1 VIQHDVA
8 PSNGCATACFSDCP
22 TCRRL
27 RKAAVAVAIR
37 HGVTAATSEAIAERA
52 EVPLERAVQHYPAA
66 EDCLSAAYD
75 EGALLVRRIFVR
87 TLRGRGLW
95 QKRLRA
101 AADAAVEEFTTQP
114 ELARFCLV
122 EAWRSDLPMLC
133 ASRLAD
139 RERLVAILAEE
150 SGVGDEDLPDLRFE
164 ILVGAAHHMVS
175 EEIQANGGPRSVH
188 ERLDQVIDMF
198 EPVRDPAV

>member
-8 PSNGCATACFSDCP
+8 PSNGCATGCFSDCP

-27 RKAAVAVAIR
+27 RKAAVAVAVR
-37 HGVTAATSEAIAERA
+37 RGVTTATSEAIADHA
-52 EVPLERAVQHYPAA
+52 EVPLEGAVQHYPAA
-66 EDCLSAAYD
+66 EDCLAAAYD
-75 EGALLVRRIFVR
+75 EGALLVRRIFAR
-87 TLRGRGLW
+87 KLRGSGSW
-95 QKRLRA
+95 HERLRA
-101 AADAAVEEFTTQP
+101 AADGAVEVLETQP
-114 ELARFCLV
+114 ELARFCTV

-175 EEIQANGGPRSVH
+175 EEIQANGGARAVR
-188 ERLDQVIDMF
+188 ERLEQVIDMF